1 MSKVRS
7 LEDAD
12 IIEKAEFSESI
23 LGKNLEEISLE
34 QERKRMDVIVGQLDD
49 LREKMEK
56 SGAYSQEEIREIEEI
71 KSIMEESIENTREI
85 EERQNYILNH
95 EREIELEKDY
105 DGDGLSNREEI
116 MKGYDSFNYDSN
128 SNGKSDLEEEMER

>member
-23 LGKNLEEISLE
+23 LGKNLEEISLD
-34 QERKRMDVIVGQLDD
+34 QERKRMYVIVEQLDD

-71 KSIMEESIENTREI
+71 KSIMEENIE
-85 EERQNYILNH
+85 
-95 EREIELEKDY
+95 K
-105 DGDGLSNREEI
+105 
-116 MKGYDSFNYDSN
+116 
-128 SNGKSDLEEEMER
+128 

>member
-23 LGKNLEEISLE
+23 LGKNLEEISLD
-34 QERKRMDVIVGQLDD
+34 QERKRMYVIVEQLDN

-71 KSIMEESIENTREI
+71 KAIMEEKYRKKE
-85 EERQNYILNH
+85 
-95 EREIELEKDY
+95 
-105 DGDGLSNREEI
+105 
-116 MKGYDSFNYDSN
+116 
-128 SNGKSDLEEEMER
+128 